1 MSGVIGSPFTISLRL
16 YVFKSRSTVNE
27 NHPVLLSLSAELTS
41 HQAAYTQTP
50 NEQTR
55 YQVVRL
61 ESLIQQW
68 APQRAIGN

>member
-1 MSGVIGSPFTISLRL
+1 M
-16 YVFKSRSTVNE
+16 NE
-27 NHPVLLSLSAELTS
+27 NNPVLLSLSAELTIL
-41 HQAAYTQTP
+41 QNAYAERP

-68 APQRAIGN
+68 APQRAIAI